1 MCLILMQYCKDLIEE
16 HKKDNES
23 LRDAIN
29 SSTAIVSKLDS
40 KIDTLLDLFASKTN
54 EK

>member
-1 MCLILMQYCKDLIEE
+1 MQYCKDLNEE

-29 SSTAIVSKLDS
+29 RSTEMVSKFDS
-40 KIDTLLDLFASKTN
+40 KIDTLLDLFASKVN